1 MPFVYRLQKILDFRI
16 RKKEAQLLEVQKA
29 QSALYQAEEDIRRNL
44 AEIESTKENMR
55 RCDYT
60 MMEAYDKYLHHLWD
74 KGEQLEL
81 VRQEKEEILRQEVL
95 KLVELEQAVKVLE
108 KHKEKNREEYLKE
121 QKSAELKN
129 YSELGVQRYFQQTQ
143 EKISEEEEALIKEL
157 EREQNGN

>member
-44 AEIESTKENMR
+44 AEIEGTKQNMR
-55 RCDYT
+55 HCDYT

-74 KGEQLEL
+74 KGDQLEL
-81 VRQEKEEILRQEVL
+81 VRQEKEAILKQEVA

-108 KHKEKNREEYLKE
+108 KHREKSRDEFLKE
-121 QKSAELKN
+121 EKAAELKN

-143 EKISEEEEALIKEL
+143 ERISDEEQEL
-157 EREQNGN
+157 LKRLESEQNEN

>member
-55 RCDYT
+55 HCDYT

>member
-29 QSALYQAEEDIRRNL
+29 QTALYQAEEDIRRNL
-44 AEIESTKENMR
+44 AEVESTKENMR

-74 KGEQLEL
+74 KGEELEQ
-81 VRQEKEEILRQEVL
+81 VRQEKEEILRKEVL

-108 KHKEKNREEYLKE
+108 KHKEKNKEEYLKE
-121 QKSAELKN
+121 QKNAELKN

-143 EKISEEEEALIKEL
+143 EKMTEEEEALLKQL
-157 EREQNGN
+157 ESEQNGN

>member
-29 QSALYQAEEDIRRNL
+29 QAALFQAEEDIRRNL

-81 VRQEKEEILRQEVL
+81 VRQEKEAILKQEVL

-108 KHKEKNREEYLKE
+108 KHKEKNKEEYLKE
-121 QKSAELKN
+121 QKNAELKN

-143 EKISEEEEALIKEL
+143 EKISEEEAALIKQL
-157 EREQNGN
+157 EREQNEN

>member
-29 QSALYQAEEDIRRNL
+29 QAALYQPEEDIRRNL
-44 AEIESTKENMR
+44 MEIEGTKQNMR
-55 RCDYT
+55 HCDYT

-74 KGEQLEL
+74 KGDQLEV
-81 VRQEKEEILRQEVL
+81 VRQEKEAILKQEVM

-108 KHKEKNREEYLKE
+108 KHKEKNKEEFLKE
-121 QKSAELKN
+121 EKAAELKN

-143 EKISEEEEALIKEL
+143 EKISEEEEELLKRL
-157 EREQNGN
+157 EREQNEN

>member
-44 AEIESTKENMR
+44 AEIEGTKQNMR
-55 RCDYT
+55 HCDYT

-74 KGEQLEL
+74 KGDQLEL
-81 VRQEKEEILRQEVL
+81 VRQEKEAILKQEVA

-108 KHKEKNREEYLKE
+108 KHKEKSRDEFLKE
-121 QKSAELKN
+121 EKAAELKN

-143 EKISEEEEALIKEL
+143 ERISDEEQEL
-157 EREQNGN
+157 LKKLESEQNEN

>member
-29 QSALYQAEEDIRRNL
+29 QAALYQAEEDIRRNL

-81 VRQEKEEILRQEVL
+81 VRQEKEAILKQEVL

-108 KHKEKNREEYLKE
+108 KHKEKNKEEYLKE

-143 EKISEEEEALIKEL
+143 EKISEEEEALLKQL

>member
-44 AEIESTKENMR
+44 AEIEGTKQNMR
-55 RCDYT
+55 HCDYT

-74 KGEQLEL
+74 KGDQLEL
-81 VRQEKEEILRQEVL
+81 VRQEKEAILKQEVA

-108 KHKEKNREEYLKE
+108 KHKEKSRDEFLKE
-121 QKSAELKN
+121 EKAAELKN

-143 EKISEEEEALIKEL
+143 ERISDEEEELLKRRES
-157 EREQNGN
+157 EQNEN

>member
-29 QSALYQAEEDIRRNL
+29 QTALYQAEEDIRRNL
-44 AEIESTKENMR
+44 AEVESTKENMR

-81 VRQEKEEILRQEVL
+81 VRQEKEAILKQEIL

-108 KHKEKNREEYLKE
+108 KHKEKNKEEYLKE

-143 EKISEEEEALIKEL
+143 EKMSEEEVLLKQL
-157 EREQNGN
+157 EREQNEN

>member
-44 AEIESTKENMR
+44 AEIEGTKQNMR
-55 RCDYT
+55 HCDYT

-74 KGEQLEL
+74 KGDQLEL
-81 VRQEKEEILRQEVL
+81 VRQEKEAILKQEVA

-108 KHKEKNREEYLKE
+108 KHKEKSRDEFLKE
-121 QKSAELKN
+121 EKAAELKN

-143 EKISEEEEALIKEL
+143 ERISEEEEEL
-157 EREQNGN
+157 LKRLESEQNEN

>member
-44 AEIESTKENMR
+44 AEIEGTKQNMR
-55 RCDYT
+55 HCDYT

-74 KGEQLEL
+74 KGDQLEL
-81 VRQEKEEILRQEVL
+81 VRQEKEAILKQEVA
-95 KLVELEQAVKVLE
+95 KLVELEQAVKEKE
-108 KHKEKNREEYLKE
+108 KHKEKSRDEFLKE
-121 QKSAELKN
+121 EKAAELKN

-143 EKISEEEEALIKEL
+143 ERISDEEQEL
-157 EREQNGN
+157 LKKLESEQNEN

>member
-44 AEIESTKENMR
+44 AEIEGTKQNMR
-55 RCDYT
+55 HCDYT

-74 KGEQLEL
+74 KGDQLEL
-81 VRQEKEEILRQEVL
+81 VRQEKEAILKQEVA

-108 KHKEKNREEYLKE
+108 KHKEKSRDEFLKE
-121 QKSAELKN
+121 EKAAELKN

-143 EKISEEEEALIKEL
+143 ERISDEEQEL
-157 EREQNGN
+157 LKRLESEQNEN

>member
-29 QSALYQAEEDIRRNL
+29 QAALFQAEEDIRRNL
-44 AEIESTKENMR
+44 AEVESTKENMR

-81 VRQEKEEILRQEVL
+81 VRQEKEAILKQEVL

-108 KHKEKNREEYLKE
+108 KHKEKNKEEYLKE

-143 EKISEEEEALIKEL
+143 EKMSEEEEALLKQL
-157 EREQNGN
+157 EREQNEN

>member
-44 AEIESTKENMR
+44 AEIEGTKQNMR
-55 RCDYT
+55 HCDYT

-74 KGEQLEL
+74 KGDQLEL
-81 VRQEKEEILRQEVL
+81 VRQEKEAILKQEVM

-108 KHKEKNREEYLKE
+108 KHKEKNKEEFLKE
-121 QKSAELKN
+121 EKAAELKN

-143 EKISEEEEALIKEL
+143 ERISDEEQRL
-157 EREQNGN
+157 EREQNEN

>member
-29 QSALYQAEEDIRRNL
+29 QAALFQAEEDIRRNL
-44 AEIESTKENMR
+44 AEVESTKENMR

-81 VRQEKEEILRQEVL
+81 VRQEKEAILKQEVL

-108 KHKEKNREEYLKE
+108 KHKEKNKEEYLKE

-143 EKISEEEEALIKEL
+143 ERMSEEEEALLKQL
-157 EREQNGN
+157 EREQNEN

>member
-74 KGEQLEL
+74 KGEELEQ
-81 VRQEKEEILRQEVL
+81 VRQEKEDILRQEVL

-108 KHKEKNREEYLKE
+108 KHKEKNKEEYLKE

-143 EKISEEEEALIKEL
+143 EKITEEEEALIKEL

>member
-44 AEIESTKENMR
+44 MEIEGTKQNMR

-74 KGEQLEL
+74 KGDQLEV
-81 VRQEKEEILRQEVL
+81 VRQEKEAILKQEMM

-108 KHKEKNREEYLKE
+108 KHKEKNKEEFLKE
-121 QKSAELKN
+121 EKSAELKN

-143 EKISEEEEALIKEL
+143 ERISDEEEELLKRL
-157 EREQNGN
+157 EREQNEN

>member
-74 KGEQLEL
+74 KGEQLEQ

-108 KHKEKNREEYLKE
+108 KHKEKNKEEYLKE

-143 EKISEEEEALIKEL
+143 EKISEEEAALIKQL

>member
-29 QSALYQAEEDIRRNL
+29 QAALYQAEEDIRRNL
-44 AEIESTKENMR
+44 MEIEGTKQNMR
-55 RCDYT
+55 HCDYT

-74 KGEQLEL
+74 KGDQLEV
-81 VRQEKEEILRQEVL
+81 VRQEKEAILKQEVM

-108 KHKEKNREEYLKE
+108 KHKEKNKEEFLKE
-121 QKSAELKN
+121 EKAAELKN

-143 EKISEEEEALIKEL
+143 EKISEEEEEL
-157 EREQNGN
+157 LKRHEREQNEN

>member
-29 QSALYQAEEDIRRNL
+29 QTALYQAEEDIRRNL
-44 AEIESTKENMR
+44 AEVESTKENMR

-81 VRQEKEEILRQEVL
+81 VRQEKEAILKQEVL

-108 KHKEKNREEYLKE
+108 KHKEKNKEEYLKE

-143 EKISEEEEALIKEL
+143 EKISEEEEALLKQL
-157 EREQNGN
+157 EREQNES